1 MALAPAR
8 HIPGTIP
15 WRARLALWARAL
27 PFASREHSPA
37 PLAGA
42 AADTSFE
49 AFFRRHE
56 RDIFGYLWRM
66 TGDEQTANDL
76 TQETFVRAWRH
87 YALIAG
93 YDAPGAWLLR
103 VATNLALN
111 HRRAQAA
118 PVEPLGDADADARFA
133 RSDPA
138 LRLVEDDSVRRA
150 LTALPARQRAALILR
165 AAYGLSCEEVGRALG
180 VSRDAAKMLIFRG
193 RDEFR
198 RLYER
203 EGDVR

>member
-1 MALAPAR
+1 MALAHAR
-8 HIPGTIP
+8 HVPHAIP
-15 WRARLALWARAL
+15 WRVLLAPWARAL
-27 PFASREHSPA
+27 PLASRNDTPTPPA
-37 PLAGA
+37 DATA
-42 AADTSFE
+42 ASDFE

-56 RDIFGYLWRM
+56 RDVFGYLWRM
-66 TGDEQTANDL
+66 TGDEQAANDL

-87 YALIAG
+87 FGRIAA

-118 PVEPLGDADADARFA
+118 PVEALGDADADARFA

-150 LTALPARQRAALILR
+150 LLALPARQRAALVLR
-165 AAYGLSCEEVGRALG
+165 AAYGLSCAEVGRALG
-180 VSRDAAKMLIFRG
+180 ASRDAAKMLIFRG

-203 EGDVR
+203 EEAAR